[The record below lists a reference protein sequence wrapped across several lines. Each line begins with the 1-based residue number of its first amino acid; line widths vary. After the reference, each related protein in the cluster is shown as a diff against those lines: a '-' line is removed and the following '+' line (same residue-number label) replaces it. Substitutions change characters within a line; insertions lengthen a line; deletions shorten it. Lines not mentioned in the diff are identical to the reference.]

1 MDTQIDPR
9 DLPDHFGDRID
20 AVRLARGMS
29 VFELTVASRV
39 NETNVRKY
47 IKGEIIPGL
56 EKAFALAVALNVS
69 LDLLVGEGRF
79 R

>member
-1 MDTQIDPR
+1 
-9 DLPDHFGDRID
+9 
-20 AVRLARGMS
+20 MS